1 MLCGTSMN
9 CACGGTC
16 EVYPKQPV
24 PQRWFASQGA
34 SASLIVWWCSLT
46 LSIRTALQLWR
57 SQPFAANVGS
67 DFFMVGVVIEV
78 HAVGRTHQLY
88 TSVLSFLLS
97 VNLKTN

>member
-1 MLCGTSMN
+1 M
-9 CACGGTC
+9 
-16 EVYPKQPV
+16 
-24 PQRWFASQGA
+24 
-34 SASLIVWWCSLT
+34 
-46 LSIRTALQLWR
+46 QLWR

-97 VNLKTN
+97 VNLKTNRLKRSRRQRLGAWEKEARQTGEKREEQTTSV